1 MVTPIAG
8 TTPDMVTPIAGTTPE
23 NNGTNGF
30 RKYNSLASTKNGAIE
45 AERAKCSL
53 TYKEVVAPGLMV
65 ELELRRILAGPIQ
78 SEYQKVEILD
88 TYFGKVSVVSGKQ

>member
-1 MVTPIAG
+1 
-8 TTPDMVTPIAGTTPE
+8 MVTPIAGTTPE
-23 NNGTNGF
+23 NDGTNGF
-30 RKYNSLASTKNGAIE
+30 RKYNSLASTKNGAAIE

-65 ELELRRILAGPIQ
+65 EVELRRILAGPIQ

-88 TYFGKVSVVSGKQ
+88 TYFGKVCRRRTCK